1 MMLLYHHVIT
11 LEVEEDV
18 KMLSRINAIIIM
30 SVLGIILFSSSI
42 FYVDQR
48 ERVLLLRLGQIERAN
63 YTPGIHFK
71 IPLLNEIKRFD
82 GRTLT
87 LDVKPEEYL
96 TGEKKKLLVDSF
108 ILWRVSNVS
117 TYYTALGGNTSRAG
131 LRLFNIVNNAL
142 RDAFAKRTVQDVVA
156 GDRREMVEN
165 IRNSTNNAI
174 KNFGIE
180 VVNIRIKRIDFPS
193 EINNRVFARMK
204 SEREREAKEL
214 RAEGAE
220 AAEKIRASAD
230 RQRIIILAD
239 ADRRAQE
246 LRGNGEALATETYAH
261 AYGQN
266 RNFYSLY
273 RRLTAYQNVFTNE
286 DILVIEPKGDFFKLF
301 SESRNLK

>member
-1 MMLLYHHVIT
+1 MSSRMNLIIIVGFLVVMLLST
-11 LEVEEDV
+11 
-18 KMLSRINAIIIM
+18 
-30 SVLGIILFSSSI
+30 SI

-48 ERVLLLRLGQIERAN
+48 ERVLLLRLGQIEQAD
-63 YTPGIHFK
+63 YAPGIHFK
-71 IPLLNEIKRFD
+71 IPLLNEVKRFD

-108 ILWRVSNVS
+108 ILWRVSDTS
-117 TYYTALGGNTSRAG
+117 IYYTALGGDKRRAG

-156 GDRREMVEN
+156 GDRTEMVEH
-165 IRNSTNNAI
+165 IRTVTNETI
-174 KNFGIE
+174 KSFGIE

-214 RAEGAE
+214 RAEGGE
-220 AAEKIRASAD
+220 EAEKIRSAAD
-230 RQRIIILAD
+230 RQRIILIAD
-239 ADRRAQE
+239 ANREAEE
-246 LRGNGEALATETYAH
+246 LRGFGDALATETYAK

-266 RNFYSLY
+266 KDFYSLY
-273 RRLTAYQNVFTNE
+273 RRLTAYENVFSG
-286 DILVIEPKGDFFKLF
+286 DDVLVIEPKGDFFSLF
-301 SESRNLK
+301 SDPQQ

>member
-1 MMLLYHHVIT
+1 MS
-11 LEVEEDV
+11 
-18 KMLSRINAIIIM
+18 SRINAII
-30 SVLGIILFSSSI
+30 VIISLSIALFSSSI

-108 ILWRVSNVS
+108 ILWRVADVS
-117 TYYTALGGNTSRAG
+117 IYYTALGGNTGRAG

-142 RDAFAKRTVQDVVA
+142 RNAFAKRTVQDVVA

-220 AAEKIRASAD
+220 EAEKIRSSAD

-239 ADRRAQE
+239 ADRQAQE
-246 LRGNGEALATETYAH
+246 LRGNGDALATETYAH

-266 RNFYSLY
+266 KKFYSLY

-286 DILVIEPKGDFFKLF
+286 DILVIEPKGDFFNRF
-301 SESRNLK
+301 SKSKD

>member
-1 MMLLYHHVIT
+1 MS
-11 LEVEEDV
+11 
-18 KMLSRINAIIIM
+18 SRINTFITVSFTAIF
-30 SVLGIILFSSSI
+30 ILSLSI

-63 YTPGIHFK
+63 YEPGMHFK
-71 IPLLNEIKRFD
+71 IPLLNEVKRFD

-108 ILWRVSNVS
+108 ILWRVADVS
-117 TYYTALGGNTSRAG
+117 AYYTAMGGDKSRAG
-131 LRLFNIVNNAL
+131 LRLFNIVNNGL

-156 GDRREMVEN
+156 GDRSEMVER
-165 IRNSTNNAI
+165 IRNSTNDTI
-174 KNFGIE
+174 KSFGIE

-220 AAEKIRASAD
+220 EAEKIRSSAD

-239 ADRRAQE
+239 ADRQAEE
-246 LRGNGEALATETYAH
+246 LRGNGDALATETYAN
-261 AYGQN
+261 AYGKN
-266 RNFYSLY
+266 EGFYSLY
-273 RRLTAYQNVFTNE
+273 RRLAAYKNIFTGN
-286 DILVIEPKGDFFKLF
+286 DMLVIEPKGDFFSKF
-301 SESRNLK
+301 SES

>member
-1 MMLLYHHVIT
+1 MS
-11 LEVEEDV
+11 
-18 KMLSRINAIIIM
+18 SRINVIIII
-30 SVLGIILFSSSI
+30 SFLSIALFSSSI

-108 ILWRVSNVS
+108 ILWRVADVS
-117 TYYTALGGNTSRAG
+117 MYYTALGGNTGRAG

-142 RDAFAKRTVQDVVA
+142 RNAFAKRTVQDVVA

-220 AAEKIRASAD
+220 EAEKIRSSAD

-239 ADRRAQE
+239 ADRQAQE
-246 LRGNGEALATETYAH
+246 LRGNGDALATETYAY

-266 RNFYSLY
+266 KKFYSLY
-273 RRLTAYQNVFTNE
+273 RRLTAYQNIFTNE
-286 DILVIEPKGDFFKLF
+286 DILIIEPKGDFFNRF
-301 SESRNLK
+301 SESKN

>member
-1 MMLLYHHVIT
+1 MII

-18 KMLSRINAIIIM
+18 KMSSRINVIIII
-30 SVLGIILFSSSI
+30 SFLSIALFSSSI

-108 ILWRVSNVS
+108 ILWRVADVS
-117 TYYTALGGNTSRAG
+117 IYYTALGGNTGRAG

-142 RDAFAKRTVQDVVA
+142 RNAFAKRTVQDVVA

-220 AAEKIRASAD
+220 EAEKIRSSAD
-230 RQRIIILAD
+230 RQRIIILAN

-246 LRGNGEALATETYAH
+246 LRGNGDALATETYAY

-266 RNFYSLY
+266 KKFYSLY

-286 DILVIEPKGDFFKLF
+286 DILIIEPKGDFFNRF
-301 SESRNLK
+301 SESKN

>member
-1 MMLLYHHVIT
+1 MS
-11 LEVEEDV
+11 
-18 KMLSRINAIIIM
+18 SRINVIIII
-30 SVLGIILFSSSI
+30 SFLSIALFSSSI

-63 YTPGIHFK
+63 YIPGIHFK

-108 ILWRVSNVS
+108 ILWRVADVS
-117 TYYTALGGNTSRAG
+117 MYYTALGGNTGRAG

-142 RDAFAKRTVQDVVA
+142 RNAFAKRTVQDVVA

-220 AAEKIRASAD
+220 EAEKIRSSAD

-239 ADRRAQE
+239 ADRQAQE
-246 LRGNGEALATETYAH
+246 LRGNGDALATETYAY

-266 RNFYSLY
+266 KKFYSLY
-273 RRLTAYQNVFTNE
+273 RRLTAYQNIFTNE
-286 DILVIEPKGDFFKLF
+286 DILIIEPKGDFFNRF
-301 SESRNLK
+301 SESKN

>member
-1 MMLLYHHVIT
+1 MII

-18 KMLSRINAIIIM
+18 KMSSRINVIIII
-30 SVLGIILFSSSI
+30 SFLSIALFSSSI

-108 ILWRVSNVS
+108 ILWRVADVS
-117 TYYTALGGNTSRAG
+117 MYYTALGGNTGRAG

-142 RDAFAKRTVQDVVA
+142 RNAFAKRTVQDVVA

-220 AAEKIRASAD
+220 EAEKIRSSAD

-239 ADRRAQE
+239 ADRQAQE
-246 LRGNGEALATETYAH
+246 LRGNGDALATETYAY

-266 RNFYSLY
+266 KKFYSLY
-273 RRLTAYQNVFTNE
+273 RRLTAYQNIFTNE
-286 DILVIEPKGDFFKLF
+286 DILIIEPKGDFFNRF
-301 SESRNLK
+301 SESKN